1 MLPSNPISMH
11 LYDIIL
17 FTHVYLKS
25 RDCNLFVYYIR
36 MHGGDLLELIRK
48 RKSFHE
54 KEARRLFS
62 QILSAIAFLHANG
75 IVHRDIK
82 VIILLFSYP

>member
-1 MLPSNPISMH
+1 
-11 LYDIIL
+11 
-17 FTHVYLKS
+17 
-25 RDCNLFVYYIR
+25 

-82 VIILLFSYP
+82 VIILLISYP